1 MNIKLRAIEL
11 LNNYEDGK
19 YSNIALDE
27 YLKKNKLTS
36 GEKAFLTEVFYGV
49 IRNIIFI
56 DYQIDKRAKK
66 IKKQWLRNLLR
77 ISLYQCTYMNSD
89 IKGVLW
95 EGTELAKKKYGI
107 AISKFV
113 NGLMRAYT
121 RGMEEELKKLELEK
135 KYDILYSYPKW
146 FVEKIEKQY
155 KEKAIGLLKSLK
167 KIPYLSYRV
176 NKLKYSE
183 KEFETLLEKN
193 NCKVIKKLESI
204 YYIQGKSLIDSYEF
218 KNGLITIQD
227 ASSYLASSSLE
238 AQENE
243 FILDACS
250 APGGKSLVMAEKMN
264 NTGKIIALDI
274 YEHKIKLIND
284 NANKMGINNIES
296 KLCDATKVSEL
307 KYEFD
312 KILVDAPC
320 SGFGV
325 LRKKP
330 EMLYN
335 KSFNN
340 IEELSKLQYL
350 ILLECSKKLKLGGT
364 LVYSTCTIFDE
375 ENINN
380 LNKFLKKNKNFRV
393 EEMKLPENIEYIKDE
408 LGGLTILDP
417 ILDGFYIAKLKKVE
431 N

>member
-1 MNIKLRAIEL
+1 MNIKLRGIEL
-11 LNNYEDGK
+11 LDNYEDGK

-27 YLKKNKLTS
+27 YVKKNNLTS
-36 GEKAFLTEVFYGV
+36 GEKAFLTEIFYGV

-77 ISLYQCTYMNSD
+77 ISIYQCTYMNSD
-89 IKGVLW
+89 EKGVVW
-95 EGTELAKKKYGI
+95 EATELAKNKYGI
-107 AISKFV
+107 VISKFV

-121 RGMEEELKKLELEK
+121 REMKKEIESLELEK
-135 KYDILYSYPKW
+135 KYNILYSYPKW
-146 FVEKIEKQY
+146 FIEKIEKQY
-155 KEKAIGLLKSLK
+155 KSRSLDLLKSLK
-167 KIPYLSYRV
+167 TIPYMSYRV
-176 NKLKYSE
+176 NKLNYSE
-183 KEFETLLEKN
+183 KEFEVLLEKN
-193 NCKVIKKLESI
+193 NCKLVKKVESI
-204 YYIQGKSLIDSYEF
+204 YYIQGKSLIDSDEF

-227 ASSYLASSSLE
+227 ASSYLASTLLNIK
-238 AQENE
+238 ENDLV
-243 FILDACS
+243 LDACS

-264 NTGKIIALDI
+264 NKGKIIALDI

-284 NANKMGINNIES
+284 NASKMGIDIIEA

-307 KYEFD
+307 NYEFD
-312 KILVDAPC
+312 RILVDAPC

-330 EMLYN
+330 EMVYN
-335 KSFNN
+335 KSFANM
-340 IEELSKLQYL
+340 EELSELQHL
-350 ILLECSKKLKLGGT
+350 ILLECSKKLKIGGT

-375 ENINN
+375 ENKDN
-380 LNKFLKKNKNFRV
+380 LNKFLEENKNFEV
-393 EEMKLPENIEYIKDE
+393 EDIKLPENIEYIKDE
-408 LGGLTILDP
+408 FGGITIIDP